1 MYVTREKDGGG
12 GGLELR
18 IHFFVSIIHAFRLC
32 NVPCLASWHLPCLV
46 LHAPDLTFTNRD

>member
-18 IHFFVSIIHAFRLC
+18 IHFFVSIVFSSMPFVC
-32 NVPCLASWHLPCLV
+32 VTYLAWHRGIFPV
-46 LHAPDLTFTNRD
+46 